1 MAKHL
6 LTDLRIRKAKPKAK
20 PYRLFDGD
28 GLYLR
33 VAPTGARSWQLR
45 YQFNGKDQLAS
56 LGKLDLL
63 SLAEARVKANEELKR
78 AAEGV
83 HLTAAKRIEKIE
95 RQADAGNTF
104 GKLAAAWEAR
114 EARRMKWTAGY
125 RRKTAASLH
134 KHLDAFNDLPVGSI
148 TAVTVAPRL
157 RALDAAAPAMA
168 NKVRGMLRAILDDA
182 VEDGVIPFNPL
193 PASRRKSSVERAHH
207 EAVTDLPGLG
217 AILRA
222 ASAADTY
229 QGVARAH
236 ELLVFTGLRVREVA
250 GARWEEF
257 ELDGVDV
264 QVGDTQR
271 TRHDPN
277 AGNWIVPRERMKRKN
292 GGAGPH
298 VVPLPPA
305 LLALLRAWRKEDGA
319 EATYVCRGSRK
330 AKIPLGSEM
339 AEKFYR
345 VTLGLAGKHS
355 PHSWRSAFSTICR
368 EAGKDDGTIEAQ
380 LDHIVGNSV
389 ASAYDR
395 AKRLELRR
403 ELMRWYEGQL
413 IAARDGAVVL
423 PIRRQDMKK

>member
-1 MAKHL
+1 L

-33 VAPTGARSWQLR
+33 VSPTGARSWQLR

-83 HLTAAKRIEKIE
+83 HLTAAKRTEKLLQ
-95 RQADAGNTF
+95 RADADNTF
-104 GKLAAAWEAR
+104 GKCAEAWLES
-114 EARRMKWTAGY
+114 EARRMRWTPDY
-125 RRKTAASLH
+125 RSKTAASLH
-134 KHLDAFNDLPVGSI
+134 RHLDAFNDFPMGSI
-148 TAVTVAPRL
+148 TAVAVAPRL
-157 RALDAAAPAMA
+157 RALDATAPAMA
-168 NKVRGMLRAILDDA
+168 NKVRGMLRAILDVA
-182 VEDGVIPFNPL
+182 VEDGVIPVNPL
-193 PASRRKSSVERAHH
+193 PAARRKNSVERKHH
-207 EAVTDLPGLG
+207 PAVTDLPGLG
-217 AILRA
+217 AILRT

-236 ELLVFTGLRVREVA
+236 QLLVFTALRIREVA

-271 TRHDPN
+271 TRHDP
-277 AGNWIVPRERMKRKN
+277 ATGNWSVPRERMKRKN
-292 GGAGPH
+292 GSAGPH

-305 LLALLRAWRKEDGA
+305 LLAALRVWRKEDGA
-319 EATYVCRGSRK
+319 GATYVCRGSRK

-345 VTLGLAGKHS
+345 VTLGLDGKHS
-355 PHSWRSAFSTICR
+355 PHSWRSAFSTVCR
-368 EAGKDDGTIEAQ
+368 EAGKEDGTIEAQ
-380 LDHIVGNSV
+380 LDHVVGNSV

-395 AKRLELRR
+395 ARRLELRR

-413 IAARDGAVVL
+413 IAARDGAVVV
-423 PIRRQDMKK
+423 PIGRQSAKK